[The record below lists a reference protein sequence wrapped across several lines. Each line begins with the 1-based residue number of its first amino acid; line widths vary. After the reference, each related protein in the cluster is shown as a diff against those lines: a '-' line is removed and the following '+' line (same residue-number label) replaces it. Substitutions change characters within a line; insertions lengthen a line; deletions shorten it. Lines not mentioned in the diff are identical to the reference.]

1 MLLPLSITAF
11 AAEIDYTSESPYA
24 DYNEETERQ
33 IDLLVQE
40 LVQLR
45 LRSFTPQN
53 SLAPAALTNNEERI
67 FNSLRS
73 LGAKIVGDD
82 NLSPAESGI
91 AAQAASTS
99 FFEGFNTKNND
110 FIVTGPLRRRHGRSG
125 YHVVTVRVVP
135 KNSNSVLGNASIST
149 VSLYSTKNALASFA
163 YNTVSIYAQK
173 TVGLIPV
180 VQWLPY
186 EYLFMDWSDADV
198 NNTQANYVINVNS
211 ATTAKYVYIADTDV
225 ENEAS
230 YSLSLLDH
238 SVSYHEVHNSSYTKN
253 GVAGSKVTEKD
264 YVIEGEYYDAPDA
277 QAYQNFLTRFYQKLT
292 APSAKYYE
300 KNSQGKDVL
309 KHTVSAKSGLD
320 TPYRY

>member
-1 MLLPLSITAF
+1 MCH
-11 AAEIDYTSESPYA
+11 ESPYA

-173 TVGLIPV
+173 TVEIGR
-180 VQWLPY
+180 
-186 EYLFMDWSDADV
+186 
-198 NNTQANYVINVNS
+198 
-211 ATTAKYVYIADTDV
+211 
-225 ENEAS
+225 AS
-230 YSLSLLDH
+230 CRER
-238 SVSYHEVHNSSYTKN
+238 V
-253 GVAGSKVTEKD
+253 
-264 YVIEGEYYDAPDA
+264 
-277 QAYQNFLTRFYQKLT
+277 
-292 APSAKYYE
+292 
-300 KNSQGKDVL
+300 
-309 KHTVSAKSGLD
+309 
-320 TPYRY
+320 